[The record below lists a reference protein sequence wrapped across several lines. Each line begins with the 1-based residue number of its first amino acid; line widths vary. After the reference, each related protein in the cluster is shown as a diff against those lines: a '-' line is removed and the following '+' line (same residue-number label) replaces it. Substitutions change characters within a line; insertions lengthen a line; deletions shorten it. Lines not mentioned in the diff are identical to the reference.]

1 MVFRWELPS
10 PACTAAVPTQLCHFL
25 PGTLPLRLRVGT
37 ETLLLRRATPFLS
50 SLGQVFVNKLLELCR
65 NEWKDLGLSVYSLQ
79 LWNNRCWFAFHLKYS
94 LEGKHWVRNA
104 SFGTPGTR
112 SGTCWKLLVKFQLT
126 VNSPWMEMWRHRL
139 NSPIWNIWD
148 CRGFRFRILIWLH
161 TRMYLVCVH
170 TFMWVCAHIRTWV

>member
-1 MVFRWELPS
+1 MKFSRSFSLAVSHYECCVCRVIHIASSLDGSMHCGGAIWKRWFSVGSLPS

-94 LEGKHWVRNA
+94 LEGKH
-104 SFGTPGTR
+104 
-112 SGTCWKLLVKFQLT
+112 
-126 VNSPWMEMWRHRL
+126 
-139 NSPIWNIWD
+139 
-148 CRGFRFRILIWLH
+148 
-161 TRMYLVCVH
+161 
-170 TFMWVCAHIRTWV
+170 